1 MPQTCNSRK
10 HDGSVEKALWSR
22 VKKSMRTEKKS
33 RSSAQSNDDK
43 YDDRR
48 SGDLRKGK
56 GNCFFKD
63 YATHPLIHGI
73 GGAGRN

>member
-1 MPQTCNSRK
+1 
-10 HDGSVEKALWSR
+10 
-22 VKKSMRTEKKS
+22 MRTEKKS